1 MRVSKL
7 WLSPW
12 HVTGRVVSRVR
23 ASHSVKCSPC
33 RPGPVPSPA
42 RRRDRARCGPH
53 PALKAPS
60 RPEYGSDTVRKYI
73 SRKMASDLGGPQATV
88 VKPPQISQRRC
99 GPRDL
104 CSFVT
109 LWASFPPPLEAGIP
123 RHLAGG
129 LCAGLPFSLPRH
141 LKKLRAIVPEV
152 THQPGPP
159 ACEGRPVSTAT
170 AAAVNVIP
178 APWGRGCAA
187 PRKGHLQR
195 AGETW
200 HPLLPP
206 HPREL
211 PLCPLCPSGAV
222 SPAFLLEQSRGWA
235 RG

>member
-42 RRRDRARCGPH
+42 RHRDQARCGSH
-53 PALKAPS
+53 PALKAAS

-73 SRKMASDLGGPQATV
+73 SRKMASDVGGPQATV
-88 VKPPQISQRRC
+88 VKPPKISQRRC
-99 GPRDL
+99 GPRHL

-109 LWASFPPPLEAGIP
+109 LWASFPPPLETGIP

-129 LCAGLPFSLPRH
+129 LCAGLPLSLPRH

-152 THQPGPP
+152 THQPA
-159 ACEGRPVSTAT
+159 ACLRGTARFHGYRRLCECDPSALGEGLRGSTE
-170 AAAVNVIP
+170 
-178 APWGRGCAA
+178 
-187 PRKGHLQR
+187 R
-195 AGETW
+195 A
-200 HPLLPP
+200 
-206 HPREL
+206 
-211 PLCPLCPSGAV
+211 
-222 SPAFLLEQSRGWA
+222 SPAGR
-235 RG
+235 